1 MKSPDRRPSGDR
13 VRTGFLESARADV
26 LDFLDEFLKGKRA
39 DFRSVNAWGADAVDK
54 LRSFARS
61 GKMMRA
67 GLVVLGNTLAGRRAG
82 AAAVRAAAAV
92 EMIHA
97 GLLIHDDIIDRDLL
111 RRGLPSLH
119 VQFERQGKA
128 LGAEDAAHFGQGMG
142 ICLGDIAMFL
152 GFEILSTLPVP
163 ASTRMAVVV
172 LWSKELS
179 RVGLAQM
186 QDLTFGETFPAVT
199 DADIRRVYI
208 YKTARYTFSA
218 PLSTGALLGGMPEA
232 RLRRLAGVG
241 ETIGLLFQMRDD
253 ELGLYGSAAELGKPI
268 GSDLRESKLTLMTR
282 RLFERASPRERKR
295 LAGVFGNPNLTS
307 RMVGEVRTIADACG
321 VHAGIKAEMSRLQS
335 RAGRG
340 IAEFPAPEKPKRILA
355 DILEYTVSRR
365 K

>member
-1 MKSPDRRPSGDR
+1 MKSMDGQGRGDQ
-13 VRTGFLESARADV
+13 VITGFLERARADV

-39 DFRSVNAWGADAVDK
+39 DFRSVNSWGADATDK
-54 LRSFARS
+54 LLAFTRS

-67 GLVVLGNTLAGRRAG
+67 GLVVLGNALAGRRPSVT
-82 AAAVRAAAAV
+82 AVRAAAAV

-97 GLLIHDDIIDRDLL
+97 GLLIHDDIIDRDPV
-111 RRGLPSLH
+111 RRGVPSLH
-119 VQFERQGKA
+119 VQYGRQGKA
-128 LGAEDAAHFGQGMG
+128 LGAGDAAHFGQGMG

-163 ASTRMAVVV
+163 AVTRAAVVS
-172 LWSKELS
+172 LWSTELS

-186 QDLTFGETFPAVT
+186 QDLTFGETLPAVT

-232 RLRRLAGVG
+232 VLRRLAGVG
-241 ETIGLLFQMRDD
+241 ETIGLLFQMRDE
-253 ELGLYGSAAELGKPI
+253 ELGLYGRAAELGKPI
-268 GSDLRESKLTLMTR
+268 GSDIRESKLTLMTR
-282 RLFERASPRERKR
+282 RLFERASPRDRKR
-295 LAGVFGNPNLTS
+295 LAGIFGNPCLTS

-321 VHAGIKAEMSRLQS
+321 VHAGLKAEMSRLKR

-340 IAEFPAPEKPKRILA
+340 IAEFPAPEKPKRMLT
-355 DILEYTVSRR
+355 DILEYTVARR